1 VYVEKNIELA
11 RYLTLL
17 GGDNCVWVHMI
28 SNAALEFICS
38 TGLKCKSMYA
48 ELRNHNFVEI
58 NCSNWPAIDVYI
70 RTWQILRL
78 IFPLLFQLQVILTS
92 SICRVV

>member
-1 VYVEKNIELA
+1 MQRKNIELA

-17 GGDNCVWVHMI
+17 GGDNFVWVHMI

-38 TGLKCKSMYA
+38 TGPKCKIMYA

-70 RTWQILRL
+70 
-78 IFPLLFQLQVILTS
+78 
-92 SICRVV
+92 